1 MASPE
6 TTEWQFPNRATPLGS
21 PAYYAVRFSPPA
33 QRQRDAL
40 LIAWEHLIEEIA
52 ERPIDPGV
60 ARIKLDWWRAEV
72 ANLTAGRARH
82 PLALALAL
90 QTQGLAAPATAT
102 MIGVIDAA
110 EDAIRAPSPADESAF
125 AASCR
130 QGRGSFF
137 ELLAQLEGA
146 GDDVIAA
153 CRDAGGYCAAIE
165 RVRRLAERPE
175 RVPPMLSPASLGRLS
190 KAQRVRRFDELFAQF
205 DQRSLQEAPPLPGLA
220 RRLTAL
226 AMALHRKMRRT
237 GYAVSD
243 QLIDRPPIAHLWTA
257 WRCR

>member
-1 MASPE
+1 LALPE

-21 PAYYAVRFSPPA
+21 PTYYAVRFSPPT

-40 LIAWEHLIEEIA
+40 LVAWDHLIQDIA

-60 ARIKLDWWRAEV
+60 ARTKLDWWRTEIV
-72 ANLTAGRARH
+72 NLTNGSARH
-82 PLALALAL
+82 PLALALQA
-90 QTQGLAAPATAT
+90 QGLAAPVTGA

-110 EDAIRAPSPADESAF
+110 EEDIRSPSPADGSAF

-137 ELLAQLEGA
+137 ELLAQLENA
-146 GDDVIAA
+146 SDDVTTI

-165 RVRRLAERPE
+165 RVQRLAERPE
-175 RVPPMLSPASLGRLS
+175 RVPPALSPASLGRLS
-190 KAQRVRRFDELFAQF
+190 MTQRVRRFDELLGQF
-205 DQRSLQEAPPLPGLA
+205 DLGSLEKVLPLPGLA

-237 GYAVSD
+237 GYAVSG

>member
-6 TTEWQFPNRATPLGS
+6 TTEWHFPNRAAPLGS
-21 PAYYAVRFSPPA
+21 PAYYAVRFSPPV

-40 LIAWEHLIEEIA
+40 LIAWEHLIQDIA

-60 ARIKLDWWRAEV
+60 ARTKLDWWRAEI
-72 ANLTAGRARH
+72 ANLSTGRARH
-82 PLALALAL
+82 PLALALQA
-90 QTQGLAAPATAT
+90 QGLAAPATAA
-102 MIGVIDAA
+102 MISVIDAA
-110 EDAIRAPSPADESAF
+110 EDDIRSPSPADESAF

-137 ELLAQLEGA
+137 ELLAQLENA
-146 GDDVIAA
+146 GDDVTTA

-165 RVRRLAERPE
+165 RVQRLAERPE
-175 RVPPMLSPASLGRLS
+175 RVPPALSPTSLGRLS
-190 KAQRVRRFDELFAQF
+190 RAQRVRRFDELFGQF
-205 DQRSLQEAPPLPGLA
+205 DISSLGEAPPLPGLA

-226 AMALHRKMRRT
+226 AMALHNKIRRT